1 MNGEVRRVLI
11 YRLGSLGDTVVSLPC
26 LHLVARVFPRAER
39 RLLTNEPLGGKAA
52 PAELVLGGSG
62 LVTGTAIRYPAGT
75 RRPSALFRLRREI
88 RAFDPDLLVYLAES
102 RGAAIALRDTA
113 FFRTCGVGRIVGAPL
128 SNDLATHRYLPR
140 EKRWE
145 REAERLARCL
155 APLGDALPDRR
166 ESWNLRFT
174 KAERGR
180 ADAALANWKG
190 ARSFLAFSVG
200 TKWPENDW
208 GDVRWSETLA
218 TLTASSP
225 GLGLVLT
232 GSADEAARSDA
243 LASYWKGP
251 VLNPCGRLTPRESA
265 LVIARAHLFLGHD
278 SGPMHLAAAVGTP
291 AAAVF
296 SRKNKPGIWFPHGPG
311 HVPLYPAEGATVEP
325 ATLVSAVRNILARRL
340 AHGAGGGA

>member
-1 MNGEVRRVLI
+1 MNEAVRRVLI

-26 LHLVARVFPRAER
+26 LHLVARVFPHAER
-39 RLLTNEPLGGKAA
+39 RLLTNEPLSGKAA
-52 PAELVLGGSG
+52 PVELVLGGSG

-102 RGAAIALRDTA
+102 RGVAVALRDTA

-128 SNDLATHRYLPR
+128 SSDLATHRYLPR
-140 EKRWE
+140 DKRWE

-155 APLGDALPDRR
+155 APLGDALLDRR
-166 ESWNLRFT
+166 ESWDLRFT
-174 KAERGR
+174 KAERAR
-180 ADAALANWKG
+180 ADAALGEWDG
-190 ARSFLAFSVG
+190 ARNFAAFSVG

-208 GDVRWSETLA
+208 GDARWGEALA
-218 TLTASSP
+218 ALTASSP
-225 GLGLVLT
+225 GLGLVLA

-243 LASYWKGP
+243 LAGHWKGP
-251 VLNPCGRLTPRESA
+251 VLNLCGRLTPRESA

-291 AAAVF
+291 AVAVF
-296 SRKNKPGIWFPHGPG
+296 SRKNKPGIWFPHGSG
-311 HVPLYPAEGATVEP
+311 HAPLYPDEGAAIEP
-325 ATLVSAVRNILARRL
+325 AALVAAAQAVLARRL